1 MFGDAEAVSHLL
13 ERGLFPAT
21 AGHSARVRV
30 GRLPGRNFLYRIEFD
45 GGAPLLLKRAVDA
58 ETRRGL
64 EREAAAYDALAGSP
78 GPGPSFVPRKLDY
91 DSGSSTLVLEF
102 FPQHRSLDAEQGGG
116 VELDAGLAGELGRI
130 LARLHRLAPPA
141 GDSTPPWIVTLVHPP
156 LGILREATQGHLDLI
171 RHVQRST
178 TWSEALKKLA
188 DEWEPRAFVHGDL
201 RFSNILSPDP
211 RHDGSALALIDWELS
226 GPGDPAW
233 DIGWV
238 IAGIL
243 ARRAHDL
250 SAAFPLVRACWVGY
264 TEGAGDTSTRVL
276 LERTIRWSA
285 AAALQLAHEEARMPR
300 PDDTLAAMLIEVGR
314 SLLERTA
321 VWIERVFW
329 EDPG

>member
-13 ERGLFPAT
+13 ERGLFPAS
-21 AGHSARVRV
+21 AGNPARVRI
-30 GRLPGRNFLYRIEFD
+30 GRLPGRNFLYQVEFD
-45 GGAPLLLKRAVDA
+45 GSPPFLLKRAVDA

-64 EREAAAYDALAGSP
+64 EREAAAYDLLSGSTD
-78 GPGPSFVPRKLDY
+78 PSLSVLRKLDY
-91 DSGSSTLVLEF
+91 DSLSSTLVLEF
-102 FPQHRSLDAEQGGG
+102 LPQHRSLEAEQGGG
-116 VELDAGLAGELGRI
+116 VELEPGLAVELGRT

-141 GDSTPPWIVTLVHPP
+141 GDSSPPWIVTLVHPP
-156 LGILREATQGHLDLI
+156 VGILREATQGHLDLI

-188 DEWEPRAFVHGDL
+188 DKWEPRAFVHGDL

-211 RHDGSALALIDWELS
+211 RHNGSTLALIDWELS

-243 ARRAHDL
+243 ARRPHDL
-250 SAAFPLVRACWVGY
+250 SGAFPLVRACWGGY
-264 TEGAGDTSTRVL
+264 VEGTGDTATRFL

-285 AAALQLAHEEARMPR
+285 AACLQLAHEEASLLQPEG
-300 PDDTLAAMLIEVGR
+300 TLTARLLEVGR
-314 SLLERTA
+314 SLLERPA
-321 VWIERVFW
+321 VWIERVFSG
-329 EDPG
+329 DSG